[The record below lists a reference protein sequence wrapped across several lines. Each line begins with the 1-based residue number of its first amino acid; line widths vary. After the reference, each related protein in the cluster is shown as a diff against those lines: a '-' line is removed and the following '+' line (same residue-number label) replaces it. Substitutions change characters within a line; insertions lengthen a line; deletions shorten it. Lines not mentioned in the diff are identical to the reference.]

1 MTNSLIDSLKSLA
14 TPDLT
19 QRMASHLDE
28 PAEHVASGMT
38 GGMGAMLMGLLGK
51 ASNPSAM
58 QGIFNTVSN
67 NANDGS
73 VLANPASLVGAAP
86 GSPMASLGSQFLSSI
101 FGGHAPAVN
110 DALSRTS
117 GLRGASVTSLMQMAA
132 PLLLGVLGKRVREG
146 GLNPASLGRLIG
158 DERASIWRAAP
169 PGIAS
174 ALGMQERVPEQEVP
188 VGEPPRY
195 EQRTRATPPQPE
207 RGRNNRWVWPTV
219 AVLAALALILGTRQ
233 RRHPPVVPI
242 NAPSTTSGGEVAPV
256 APVVTPTPG
265 GPIRLPNGTVIN
277 AAANAPEGMMVAFL
291 SDSNQR
297 VDTTWMVL
305 NRLQFETNSANLRP
319 ESQSEVRDIA
329 AIMKAYPNA
338 TVKVGGFTDSTGN
351 EAANQK
357 LSRDRAQGTRAA
369 IIKMGIAPSRVTA
382 EGFGSQHPIASNSTD
397 EGRAENRRIALLV
410 TNK

>member
-1 MTNSLIDSLKSLA
+1 MTTSLIDSLKSLA
-14 TPDLT
+14 TPDLM
-19 QRMASHLDE
+19 QRIASHLDE

-51 ASNPSAM
+51 SGNPSAM
-58 QGIFNTVSN
+58 QGIFSTVSN

-73 VLANPASLVGAAP
+73 VLENPASLIGAAP
-86 GSPMASLGSQFLSSI
+86 GSPMSSLGSQFLSSI

-117 GLRGASVTSLMQMAA
+117 GLRGASVTSLMQMAS

-146 GLNPASLGRLIG
+146 GLNAASLGRLIS

-174 ALGMQERVPEQEVP
+174 ALGMQERAPEQEVP
-188 VGEPPRY
+188 VGESRY
-195 EQRTRATPPQPE
+195 EQRSRSYPPQPE
-207 RGRNNRWVWPTV
+207 RARNNRWVWPTV

-242 NAPSTTSGGEVAPV
+242 NAPPTASGGEVAPV

-277 AAANAPEGMMVAFL
+277 APANAPEGMMVAFL

-319 ESQSEVRDIA
+319 ESQAEVRDVA
-329 AIMKAYPNA
+329 AVLKAYPNA
-338 TVKVGGFTDSTGN
+338 TVKIGGFTDSTGN
-351 EAANQK
+351 EAANLK

-397 EGRAENRRIALLV
+397 EGRAQNRRIAV
-410 TNK
+410 IITNK